1 VAVSLRA
8 SGLAAALLG
17 AAASIA
23 LLLRAGSTAPRVLI
37 ALFALWLLS
46 PFAVLLIADRLSRRW
61 STATRATL
69 HSLMLVIGLASPAMY
84 AVAAFGPAR
93 NRPAPIFVV
102 VPPASWL
109 LAAVV
114 LPTAAR
120 LSRRAGADPGR

>member
-8 SGLAAALLG
+8 SGLAAALVG
-17 AAASIA
+17 AAASVA
-23 LLLRAGSTAPRVLI
+23 LLLRAGSTAPRVLL
-37 ALFALWLLS
+37 ALFTLWLLS
-46 PFAVLLIADRLSRRW
+46 PFAVLLVADRLSRRW

-69 HSLMLVIGLASPAMY
+69 HSLMLVIGLASPAIY

-93 NRPAPIFVV
+93 TRPAPIFVV

-109 LAAVV
+109 LTAAV

-120 LSRRAGADPGR
+120 LSRRARTDPDR